1 MCTDYKDRQCEW
13 QRIRKNWFRSWDV
26 IIQLSLLRNEVIP
39 PTTVGRNKMWES
51 ISKAASGTRFS
62 ILLNT
67 TVIEVP
73 RDTHTGKQLS
83 PSGHRDQSSQEIC
96 MHSLEEDCVIS
107 HASQ

>member
-1 MCTDYKDRQCEW
+1 MAAHKIKLVSQLGCYHPALPATK
-13 QRIRKNWFRSWDV
+13 RSD
-26 IIQLSLLRNEVIP
+26 P
-39 PTTVGRNKMWES
+39 PTTVRRNKMWES

-67 TVIEVP
+67 TVIEVL
-73 RDTHTGKQLS
+73 RDTHTGKQLP